1 MKTII
6 NVHHLSKQYQLTEGK
21 PYYTL
26 RDNLTTILKNPLS
39 LLKRSQNKTFWAL
52 KDLNFTVNEGEIL
65 GILGNNGAGKST
77 LLKVL
82 SRITPPTKGEITIE
96 GRLGSLLEVGTGFHP
111 ELSGR
116 ENIYLNGAIL
126 GMTRAEVESQFD
138 TIVEFAE
145 VEKFLDTPMKHYS
158 SGMYMRLAFAVAAH
172 LQSEIILVDEV
183 LAVGDIE
190 FQKKCLGKMGDIA
203 KQGRTILFVS
213 HNMGAVQQLCSR
225 CIVLEKGKIIYTG
238 ETNKAIG
245 KYLEHSHIASTQG
258 NLKDRPRGHNVT
270 LTAKLEKITLR
281 SDENLGSATVDSTKS
296 FDIDI
301 SFRAKENIK
310 TGFYLSI
317 KDENR
322 RPVLLLS
329 SGHLRGKDYSLGK
342 GKHTLRCHVDATH
355 LTSGRYSIDCGLTY
369 PNRETVDSVE
379 DALFF
384 TVTNSDP
391 YKKGFDYS
399 QQWGSYH
406 VHHEWKE
413 LKHAAV

>member
-1 MKTII
+1 MSTILD
-6 NVHHLSKQYQLTEGK
+6 VQHLSKQYRLTEGK
-21 PYYTL
+21 PYHTL
-26 RDNLTTILKNPLS
+26 RDNLTEMLHNPLS
-39 LLKRSQNKTFWAL
+39 ALKKEEDKTFWAL
-52 KDLNFTVNEGEIL
+52 RDVSFQVQEGEIL

-82 SRITPPTKGEITIE
+82 SRITPPTKGEVTIE

-111 ELSGR
+111 ELTGR

-126 GMTRAEVESQFD
+126 GMTRAEVNSQFK

-172 LQSEIILVDEV
+172 LQSEIILIDEV
-183 LAVGDIE
+183 LAVGDVE

-213 HNMGAVQQLCSR
+213 HNMGAVQQLCSK
-225 CIVLEKGKIIYTG
+225 CVVLEKGAVIFSGK
-238 ETNKAIG
+238 TNEAIAQ
-245 KYLEHSHIASTQG
+245 YLEHSHLTSAQG
-258 NLKDRPRGHNVT
+258 NLKDRPRGHDVT
-270 LTAKLEKITLR
+270 LTALLEKISIT
-281 SDENLGSATVDSTKS
+281 SAEPNGAGTIDSTKP
-296 FDIDI
+296 IKVELTL
-301 SFRAKENIK
+301 RAKQNLK

-329 SGHLRGKDYSLGK
+329 SGHLRGKDFSLKK
-342 GKHTLRCHVDATH
+342 GKQTVSCSIDPTY
-355 LTSGRYSIDCGLTY
+355 LTSGRYSIDCGLLY
-369 PNRETVDSVE
+369 PNRETVDLVE

-384 TVTNSDP
+384 TITNSDP
-391 YKKGFDYS
+391 YGIGFDYN
-399 QQWGSYH
+399 QQWGTFH
-406 VHHEWKE
+406 VNHKWNRADSE
-413 LKHAAV
+413 

>member
-1 MKTII
+1 MSAII
-6 NVHHLSKQYQLTEGK
+6 DVRQLSKQYFLSEGT
-21 PYYTL
+21 PYHTL
-26 RDNLTTILKNPLS
+26 RDTLTSAIRNPLS
-39 LLKRSQNKTFWAL
+39 LFKGGQGNSVWV
-52 KDLNFTVNEGEIL
+52 LNDVNFKVEEGEIL

-77 LLKVL
+77 LLKIL
-82 SRITPPTKGEITIE
+82 SRVTPPTTGEITIR
-96 GRLGSLLEVGTGFHP
+96 GRIGSLLEVGTGFHP

-126 GMTRAEVESQFD
+126 GMTKAEVKSQFD

-183 LAVGDIE
+183 LAVGDVE
-190 FQKKCLGKMGDIA
+190 FQKKCLGKMGDIS

-225 CIVLEKGKIIYTG
+225 CIVLEKGSLVYSG
-238 ETNKAIG
+238 PTNKAIG
-245 KYLEHSHIASTQG
+245 KYLERSHVTGSQG

-270 LTAKLEKITLR
+270 LTADLEKISIHSSR
-281 SDENLGSATVDSTKS
+281 SDVSASTIDSNKPFTIELT
-296 FDIDI
+296 FT
-301 SFRAKENIK
+301 AKEPIK
-310 TGFYLSI
+310 TGVSLTI

-329 SGHLRGKDYSLGK
+329 SGHLQAKEFSFSK
-342 GKHTLRCHVDATH
+342 GKHIVTCAVDASH
-355 LTSGRYSIDCGLTY
+355 LASGRYSIDCGLLY
-369 PNRETVDSVE
+369 PNRETIDLVE
-379 DALFF
+379 EAIFF

-391 YKKGFDYS
+391 YNTGFDYN
-399 QQWGSYH
+399 QQWGVYSVPYT
-406 VHHEWKE
+406 WKMA
-413 LKHAAV
+413 KS